1 VTIIQQKQGKMSS
14 YFRVRLI
21 FLEKSSIETVAA
33 TSNTAKISQVGKTL
47 VDEEVSGEEIGKEPV
62 EVPTVMF
69 AFMAWQLICG

>member
-1 VTIIQQKQGKMSS
+1 MTIIWQKQDKMSS

-47 VDEEVSGEEIGKEPV
+47 ADEEVSGEEIGKELA

-69 AFMAWQLICG
+69 ALMAWQLICG